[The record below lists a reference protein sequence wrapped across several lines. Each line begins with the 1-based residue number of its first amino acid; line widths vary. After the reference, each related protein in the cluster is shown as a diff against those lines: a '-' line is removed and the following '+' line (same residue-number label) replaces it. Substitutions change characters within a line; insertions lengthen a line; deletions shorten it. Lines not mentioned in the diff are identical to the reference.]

1 MNNQI
6 DFVLFVVRKG
16 RFTNELVEYFEIIQE
31 SLLQNTCKNN
41 SAVIVT
47 GCIKG
52 WMEKPDQLENEFL
65 QRALNSTNRV
75 GYEFNLK
82 FDDEDETDTNV
93 IVRNLVRR
101 QSSIN
106 DLISFLDNQQ
116 ANVKCDL
123 SFVQNAKV
131 TQDMDKLKKKKHIAI
146 RILGA
151 LKFLKFF

>member
-1 MNNQI
+1 
-6 DFVLFVVRKG
+6 
-16 RFTNELVEYFEIIQE
+16 
-31 SLLQNTCKNN
+31 
-41 SAVIVT
+41 
-47 GCIKG
+47 
-52 WMEKPDQLENEFL
+52 MEKPDQLENEFL